1 MKRITIYLSTLILIV
16 ALSACKQGKKGLFTP
31 TSSGRPYELLVVV
44 DNAIWDRPAGRS
56 LYNALDVN
64 VPGLPQ
70 AERSFRLSNIDPQHF
85 DRVMRIFR
93 NIIVVDIQDIY
104 TQPKM
109 KYSRNLHAAPQML
122 MTIQAPNE
130 AEFEEYVEKNKQ
142 VIVDFFVKAELNRQ
156 MALLKEKHNIIAS
169 EKMKDM
175 FGCEAWIPEE
185 LNSYKVGE
193 NFLWVSTNRA
203 SGDLNYVM
211 YSYPY
216 RDLNT
221 FTEEY
226 FVHKRD
232 SVMKINLP
240 GEREGMYM
248 ATDARFVT
256 SNDGVVKGEFAQ
268 EVRGLWQ
275 MEGDMMGGPFVS
287 HVRVDKT
294 KGRIVVA
301 EIFVYSPDKLK
312 RNFVRL
318 MEASLYTLQLPNEV
332 NLNDTVAEPELE
344 EEVYTAVN

>member
-1 MKRITIYLSTLILIV
+1 MKRITFCLSTLLLIV
-16 ALSACKQGKKGLFTP
+16 VLSSCKRGSKGLFTP
-31 TSSGRPYELLVVV
+31 TSSGRPYEMLVVV
-44 DNAIWDRPAGRS
+44 QNALWERPAGRA
-56 LYNALDVN
+56 LYDALDVD

-85 DRVMRIFR
+85 DRVMRVFR

-109 KYSRNLHAAPQML
+109 KYTRDLHAAPQML

-130 AEFEEYVEKNKQ
+130 EEFEAYVEKNKQ

-156 MALLKEKHNIIAS
+156 IVLLKEKHNSIAI
-169 EKMKDM
+169 EKMESL
-175 FGCEAWIPEE
+175 FGCTAWIPQE
-185 LNSYKVGE
+185 LTAYKTGDH
-193 NFLWVSTNRA
+193 FLWASTNRA
-203 SGDLNYVM
+203 SGDLNFVM

-216 RDLNT
+216 RDTDT

-226 FVHKRD
+226 FVNKRD
-232 SVMKINLP
+232 SVMKINIP

-248 ATDARFVT
+248 TTDARFV
-256 SNDGVVKGEFAQ
+256 SSKDGAVKGEFVQ
-268 EVRGLWQ
+268 EVRGLWY

-287 HVRVDKT
+287 HSRVDQST
-294 KGRIVVA
+294 GRVVVA

-318 MEASLYTLQLPNEV
+318 MEASLYTLKLPNQNKTE
-332 NLNDTVAEPELE
+332 DFEIEQGME
-344 EEVYTAVN
+344 KE